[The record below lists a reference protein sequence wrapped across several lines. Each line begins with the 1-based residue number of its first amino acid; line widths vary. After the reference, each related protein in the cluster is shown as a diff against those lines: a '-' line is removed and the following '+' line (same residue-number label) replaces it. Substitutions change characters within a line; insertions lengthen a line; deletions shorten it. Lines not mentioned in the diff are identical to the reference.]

1 MSSTSV
7 TTCTRDAEVSAGAAV
22 AAASEGGTV
31 GVCTD
36 GSAGSLG
43 SDASVAGG
51 AEPVAGLA
59 GAGVVTAAG
68 ADRSPKSRFHCTR
81 FIQSSNATAIHR

>member
-7 TTCTRDAEVSAGAAV
+7 TTRTRDAEVSAGAAV
-22 AAASEGGTV
+22 AAPSEGATV
-31 GVCTD
+31 GVCAD
-36 GSAGSLG
+36 GRAGSLG

-51 AEPVAGLA
+51 AESVAGLA

-68 ADRSPKSRFHCTR
+68 ADRSP
-81 FIQSSNATAIHR
+81 